1 MSPTIEQLLAQ
12 QHATLEA
19 LLRLL
24 EQERASIVNRE
35 AGDITRHASDKKS
48 LVDKIQLQ
56 DQQIARHSQS
66 SQLKENPELTRQ
78 VEAIQTLVDECRSQN
93 EINGAALQRAQ
104 LSFHK
109 LNNLFQQSLGHHQ
122 TYNKEGVA
130 QNLRSLGTN
139 LKA

>member
-12 QHATLEA
+12 QHATLEV

-24 EQERASIVNRE
+24 THERDAIVKRQP
-35 AGDITRHASDKKS
+35 GDITRLANDKKD

-56 DQQIARHSQS
+56 DQQIARHTQS
-66 SQLKENPELTRQ
+66 SRLTESPELAEQ
-78 VEAIQTLVDECRSQN
+78 VQTIQALVSECQHQN
-93 EINGAALQRAQ
+93 ELNGAALQRAQ

-109 LNNLFQQSLGHHQ
+109 LNNLFQQSMGHHQ

>member
-1 MSPTIEQLLAQ
+1 MSPNIEQLLAQ

-24 EQERASIVNRE
+24 EQEREAIVKRQS
-35 AGDITRHASDKKS
+35 GDITRFARDKKE

-66 SQLKENPELTRQ
+66 SQLKENPDFVSQVDTIQHLLSECMHHNEL
-78 VEAIQTLVDECRSQN
+78 
-93 EINGAALQRAQ
+93 NGAALQRAQ

-122 TYNKEGVA
+122 TYNKEGIA
-130 QNLRSLGTN
+130 QNLRSIGTN